1 MDAQAI
7 VWFVIAAVAGGAAIR
22 LVFNQFIAKKP
33 SALHSPGGTTLFA
46 ICLLLFAVGAIV
58 AGFMTAS

>member
-33 SALHSPGGTTLFA
+33 SALHSSGGTTLFA